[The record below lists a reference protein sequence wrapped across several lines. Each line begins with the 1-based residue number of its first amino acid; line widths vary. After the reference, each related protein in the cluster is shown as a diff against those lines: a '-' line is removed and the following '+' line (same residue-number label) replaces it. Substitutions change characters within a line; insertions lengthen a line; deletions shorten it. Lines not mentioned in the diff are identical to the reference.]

1 MTPDVNS
8 SRPSAISGEADDLRA
23 DTGETLVLSP
33 QSERFQRHYRTAQP
47 RTAKEFR
54 ALVGV
59 SEEAALTFRQ
69 RRGPS
74 RSVDE
79 VGGYVLPEE
88 LDSPDD
94 HVRARATALASSA
107 LLEYLKSA
115 DPYMMPQVEA
125 AIGRHLEIREVVLYL
140 ATLADIYV
148 GDGATLVISDDTH
161 LVEARNVVI
170 KGSGKI
176 TCSGFTK
183 FSVESIEGS

>member
-1 MTPDVNS
+1 MAPDENS
-8 SRPSAISGEADDLRA
+8 PRPSSLPGEADDLRV

-33 QSERFQRHYRTAQP
+33 QSERFQRCYRIAQP
-47 RTAKEFR
+47 RTAQEFR

-59 SEEAALTFRQ
+59 SEEAAQTFRQ
-69 RRGPS
+69 RRGPT

-94 HVRARATALASSA
+94 YVRGRATALASSA

-125 AIGRHLEIREVVLYL
+125 AIGRHLEIREVVLNL

-148 GDGATLVISDDTH
+148 ADGATLEISDDTH

-170 KGSGKI
+170 KGNGKI
-176 TCSGFTK
+176 RCGGFTK